1 MASINSERASL
12 SPTQHQ
18 QHAHPTQ
25 LEDDSAF
32 QSLVESSKALLEALQ
47 TWLTANTKPAV
58 DNTNNINNSTPPPAS
73 SKNPTEPTAVSSTQE
88 DSTAAS
94 LLNFEAAWT
103 SYYNFFEAWK
113 DKDAQRLLRTLLDHA
128 QQIEA
133 LWRTVQSDPTARA
146 EWGPR
151 IEEQRRDLR
160 DKARQLA
167 GPDGVDR
174 LDDVFADF
182 VSATTPPS
190 PPLPTVTAT
199 LSPTTTTVSL
209 PAITAVAT
217 DAVTLMETDAET
229 VTPAPR
235 PETAELSSSAPL
247 EPTTITTTP
256 ATKKRQRLLS
266 VSNPDS
272 AMDVDQ
278 QPPTGTH
285 IVPPTFA
292 KATLANAGDDPTLM
306 GGEEPQAKKPF
317 KARGPRQPM
326 TPAGFEKQDKW
337 SNLQLIHELAL
348 DPNFKIE
355 SKRVGGNEST
365 SAEDAEEGTNG
376 GSSNVNSMESLE
388 SKIRAMAT
396 KAYFDRIREDAEK
409 GQLSKWIPM
418 LLTTIR
424 EQLLDMVPKE
434 SSVAR
439 QIRDGFDLDFVQQQ
453 VDRKVYDV
461 KGALESVLGLMAKLC
476 APVRDPAIRQIQQDL
491 SLITGNPL
499 QQTPVPT
506 PSRTE
511 AASATSATPKDLV
524 SVLQDILELLEE
536 MLMDLANYRL
546 MVARPSLEK
555 QAIPYEQHA
564 FKTSLENGEITLDA
578 TTAWLEASA
587 ASLARAAAIS
597 TTTTAATATASSS
610 SPAPPESAASS
621 SSPSTS
627 KTNRHYEVYVNAVLD
642 LLYSKTPLELASRA
656 EFPETFVLDQA
667 RLTRYQNELQALA
680 LIAVVWNI
688 SLNVQPPLRDEGQQE
703 LKQTLFRLM
712 ESANT
717 SKDTLA
723 EAIIEAKEKT
733 LLLTSRPSSTAS
745 TRSTSS
751 SSTTTPTTALL
762 LSAEQK
768 SYLRNTIER
777 AISFDSS
784 LYSVLSQRIRKVL
797 ESYLL
802 SSPPGGKPGGVM
814 PEQVELN
821 KSGLGAMAKEI
832 ETFAAQIGFLIRYN
846 AKVYQ
851 PWYDPLLTKILPG
864 TTRKP
869 RTPATAASTTEA
881 SGPAATPVAEDTTT
895 NKAATPEAKL
905 ARDKD
910 DKANGTTSSP
920 SA

>member
-1 MASINSERASL
+1 MASIHSERASL
-12 SPTQHQ
+12 SPTLQQTQQQPQQ
-18 QHAHPTQ
+18 QHAHPAQ
-25 LEDDSAF
+25 IEDDSAF
-32 QSLVESSKALLEALQ
+32 ESLVESSKALLEALQ
-47 TWLTANTKPAV
+47 TWLTANAKHADT
-58 DNTNNINNSTPPPAS
+58 TTPAS
-73 SKNPTEPTAVSSTQE
+73 TI
-88 DSTAAS
+88 DSTAPTSSTTTTAAHEDDTTS
-94 LLNFEAAWT
+94 LLNFDAAWT

-113 DKDAQRLLRTLLDHA
+113 DKDAQRLLKTLLDHA

-167 GPDGVDR
+167 GPDGVAK
-174 LDDVFADF
+174 LDEVFADF
-182 VSATTPPS
+182 VSAITPSAPA
-190 PPLPTVTAT
+190 LPTTTMTSATAT
-199 LSPTTTTVSL
+199 THPAITATPDVATEAITPIETDTEVVAPASQSETTEPSSLSSAPVEPTTTT
-209 PAITAVAT
+209 AT
-217 DAVTLMETDAET
+217 L
-229 VTPAPR
+229 
-235 PETAELSSSAPL
+235 
-247 EPTTITTTP
+247 
-256 ATKKRQRLLS
+256 ATKKRQRLVS
-266 VSNPDS
+266 VSNSDS
-272 AMDVDQ
+272 AMDVDG
-278 QPPTGTH
+278 QPLTGTH
-285 IVPPTFA
+285 VVHPSTTTA
-292 KATLANAGDDPTLM
+292 DASTANTDDPTST
-306 GGEEPQAKKPF
+306 GEEPQPKKPF
-317 KARGPRQPM
+317 KARAPRQPV

-355 SKRVGGNEST
+355 SKRVGGDST
-365 SAEDAEEGTNG
+365 SLEGTEEGTSS
-376 GSSNVNSMESLE
+376 SSNVNSIESLE
-388 SKIRAMAT
+388 SRIRAMAT
-396 KAYFDRIREDAEK
+396 KAYFDKIREDAEQ
-409 GQLSKWIPM
+409 GQLGKWIPP

-424 EQLLDMVPKE
+424 EQLLDMVPQE

-439 QIRDGFDLDFVQQQ
+439 QIRDGFDLEFVQQQ

-461 KGALESVLGLMAKLC
+461 KGALEGVLGLMAKLC
-476 APVRDPAIRQIQQDL
+476 APVRDTAIRHIQQDL

-499 QQTPVPT
+499 QQTPQA
-506 PSRTE
+506 
-511 AASATSATPKDLV
+511 AASGNRTASSETSANPKDLV
-524 SVLQDILELLEE
+524 SVLKDILELLEE

-564 FKTSLENGEITLDA
+564 FKTALENGEITLDA
-578 TTAWLEASA
+578 TTAWLETSA
-587 ASLARAAAIS
+587 ASLARASAVS
-597 TTTTAATATASSS
+597 TTTSSGSKDQSSS
-610 SPAPPESAASS
+610 TSPS
-621 SSPSTS
+621 SSPSSSST
-627 KTNRHYEVYVNAVLD
+627 KTNRHYEVYINAVLD
-642 LLYSKTPLELASRA
+642 LLYSKTPLNLSSKE

-680 LIAVVWNI
+680 LIAVMWNI

-712 ESANT
+712 ESADT
-717 SKDTLA
+717 SKETLA

-733 LLLTSRPSSTAS
+733 LLLTSRPSS
-745 TRSTSS
+745 S
-751 SSTTTPTTALL
+751 SSTTSTRSISSAASPITSLL
-762 LSAEQK
+762 LSADQK
-768 SYLRNTIER
+768 SYIRNTIER

-802 SSPPGGKPGGVM
+802 SSPPGLGSKPGVM

-821 KSGLGAMAKEI
+821 KIGLGAMAKEI

-864 TTRKP
+864 TSRKP
-869 RTPATAASTTEA
+869 RTPTAKALAEIPTSAPEEATTTSTTA
-881 SGPAATPVAEDTTT
+881 D
-895 NKAATPEAKL
+895 KAATPETKPAE
-905 ARDKD
+905 D
-910 DKANGTTSSP
+910 DKIDESASSP